1 VERGFR
7 DHLIPAPAHEP
18 ARGGRLVNRAFMR
31 ALQAARLSGEGKLDD
46 ALDARKSAIAD
57 ATTAI
62 TTTRSSPAS
71 GTTAA

>member
-1 VERGFR
+1 
-7 DHLIPAPAHEP
+7 
-18 ARGGRLVNRAFMR
+18 MR